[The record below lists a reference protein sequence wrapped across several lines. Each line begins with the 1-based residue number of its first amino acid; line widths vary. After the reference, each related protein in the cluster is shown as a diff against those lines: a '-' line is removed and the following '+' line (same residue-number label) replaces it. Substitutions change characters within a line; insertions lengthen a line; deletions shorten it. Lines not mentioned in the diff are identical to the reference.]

1 MAAQLAM
8 ATSLAAPAQQ
18 AEQQAHMEST
28 GVPMSTGDEV
38 SPMAYSAAQ
47 SGLAEAAAKLAGSQ
61 GKDAGHRH
69 LGKRYKGVPVK
80 NFQKQTALAN
90 IGANTAA
97 LVASEIGG
105 GAHHKAHKVHT
116 LTAPVPDASMI
127 NAASGTPTMQQVM
140 SMRPSDFDWT
150 NARGAAKAEADA
162 KAGLAAETEIA
173 QRAATKAEAD

>member
-1 MAAQLAM
+1 MAADEM
-8 ATSLAAPAQQ
+8 AAQQ

-116 LTAPVPDASMI
+116 H
-127 NAASGTPTMQQVM
+127 
-140 SMRPSDFDWT
+140 
-150 NARGAAKAEADA
+150 GAAPSP
-162 KAGLAAETEIA
+162 TPNPNPNPNP
-173 QRAATKAEAD
+173 